1 MTSGVF
7 MPADEIRA
15 GFSRAMS
22 DMYKQEVPQY
32 GTLMQLVAEVNS
44 GTLKSDAD
52 LAARLDRA
60 GELDRLSDERH
71 GAIRLGTEAE
81 LFDIGRLFAVMGMY
95 PVGYYDLAVAGI
107 PVHSTAFRPV
117 DDAALSRNPF
127 RVFTSLL
134 RLDLIEDAA
143 LRAKAAA
150 ILALSLIHI

>member
-95 PVGYYDLAVAGI
+95 PVGYYTLPWPASPSI
-107 PVHSTAFRPV
+107 PRHSGRWTMRPCRET
-117 DDAALSRNPF
+117 LSGSSPRCCGW
-127 RVFTSLL
+127 T
-134 RLDLIEDAA
+134 
-143 LRAKAAA
+143 
-150 ILALSLIHI
+150 